1 MTRGSEKAEEVTIME
16 EDEIEEPRAK
26 NLAHSLEDLPG
37 IGPATADKLRKAGY
51 GDLQKIA
58 ASSQHELAEVAEIG
72 VETAKK
78 VIAAAR
84 DSLEMGYERAD
95 DLLERRKAV
104 GRVTTGSSE
113 LDALLGGGVETQSIT
128 ECYGKFSSGK
138 TQLGFQLAVNVQ
150 KPKEK
155 GGLGG
160 GVLIVDTESTFR
172 PERVKQLAEVQGME
186 QKNLALEMLKKLIN
200 DQIKVCE
207 QKNKVAAKSFTELL
221 EKTISQYQN
230 RNIQTVEVI
239 ERLIELA
246 KEMKKHDKRGELLNL
261 REDEMAFYDAL
272 ETNDSAVKVLGDE
285 TLRKIAR
292 ELTETLKRNVKIDW
306 SVRESVKAEIRIAVR
321 KILRKY
327 GYPPDKQEKATQ
339 TVLEQ
344 AELVAK
350 EWSQ

>member
-1 MTRGSEKAEEVTIME
+1 ME

-172 PERVKQLAEVQGME
+172 PERVKQLAEVQGM
-186 QKNLALEMLKKLIN
+186 
-200 DQIKVCE
+200 
-207 QKNKVAAKSFTELL
+207 
-221 EKTISQYQN
+221 
-230 RNIQTVEVI
+230 
-239 ERLIELA
+239 
-246 KEMKKHDKRGELLNL
+246 
-261 REDEMAFYDAL
+261 DAL
-272 ETNDSAVKVLGDE
+272 EVLKNIHVAKALNSDHQIVLIEKADEMIKKNNIKLIVVDSMTAHFRADYVGRAALGERQQKLNKHVHMLQKLADQFNLAVYITNQVMDNPGIMFGDPTTPIGGHVLAHSS
-285 TLRKIAR
+285 TYRIYLRKGKEDKRIAR
-292 ELTETLKRNVKIDW
+292 LVDSPSLPDGECVFRVGANGLTD
-306 SVRESVKAEIRIAVR
+306 
-321 KILRKY
+321 
-327 GYPPDKQEKATQ
+327 
-339 TVLEQ
+339 
-344 AELVAK
+344 
-350 EWSQ
+350 